1 MNSSLKML
9 ICFFVMLLFFF
20 SFNIKV
26 NASSISNG
34 LESNVR
40 VFVPLVDE
48 ECEGILG
55 DTDKSSDPAYWLQW
69 ILNAMKYVAII
80 ALFVLVTMDFI
91 KAIVANDKDAI
102 KKAGSTAVKRFIYCV
117 ILFFLPIIVEFL
129 MSLFGVY
136 GTCGVR

>member
-9 ICFFVMLLFFF
+9 ISFFVTLLFFF
-20 SFNIKV
+20 SFNFNV
-26 NASSISNG
+26 SASSISTKM
-34 LESNVR
+34 ESNVKI
-40 VFVPLVDE
+40 FVPLIDE
-48 ECEGILG
+48 ECTGILG
-55 DTDKSSDPAYWLQW
+55 ETTDSSDPAYWLQW

-91 KAIVANDKDAI
+91 KAMVANDKDAI
-102 KKAGSTAVKRFIYCV
+102 KKAASTAVKRFIYCV